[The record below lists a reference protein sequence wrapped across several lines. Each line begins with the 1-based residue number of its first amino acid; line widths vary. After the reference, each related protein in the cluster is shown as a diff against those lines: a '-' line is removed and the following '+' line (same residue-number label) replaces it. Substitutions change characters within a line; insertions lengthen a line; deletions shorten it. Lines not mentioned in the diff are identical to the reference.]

1 MDMPTPCPE
10 CGDIVE
16 LDDMVGHPENFR
28 VLVCEDCRSRIED
41 ENNRGEHTD
50 AFNNKLE
57 WIATP
62 DDGLIEFKVNG
73 EDLTTWSFEDDPEVC
88 FADFLSIWNKAQE
101 LSWQPLSSP
110 PQESGRYTVH
120 SSYGVRDAYFTTGL
134 TQGDFRWQDCET
146 GNDEGM
152 QNMEG
157 VVYQVFSWTYMPTPD
172 TNGGDK

>member
-1 MDMPTPCPE
+1 MNKIESTMVEMISCANENGYHNHAEGIQEALDRILDEGMLTELYGDAWYDGFMAAVKAAKSHDIE
-10 CGDIVE
+10 CYTEAD
-16 LDDMVGHPENFR
+16 
-28 VLVCEDCRSRIED
+28 VLQLSEVAESEW
-41 ENNRGEHTD
+41 NGTSKNRMAWHQ
-50 AFNNKLE
+50 
-57 WIATP
+57 
-62 DDGLIEFKVNG
+62 
-73 EDLTTWSFEDDPEVC
+73 
-88 FADFLSIWNKAQE
+88 LSK
-101 LSWQPLSSP
+101 P

-152 QNMEG
+152 ENMEG

>member
-1 MDMPTPCPE
+1 MDMIELKPCP
-10 CGDIVE
+10 CGAEAHLIKPTSDRQSYFISNGDKYVK
-16 LDDMVGHPENFR
+16 VA
-28 VLVCEDCRSRIED
+28 CCRC
-41 ENNRGEHTD
+41 
-50 AFNNKLE
+50 
-57 WIATP
+57 
-62 DDGLIEFKVNG
+62 
-73 EDLTTWSFEDDPEVC
+73 SFEASHIDD
-88 FADFLSIWNKAQE
+88 WNARINQ
-101 LSWQPLSSP
+101 WHPLSSP

-157 VVYQVFSWTYMPTPD
+157 VVYKVFSWTHIPTPD